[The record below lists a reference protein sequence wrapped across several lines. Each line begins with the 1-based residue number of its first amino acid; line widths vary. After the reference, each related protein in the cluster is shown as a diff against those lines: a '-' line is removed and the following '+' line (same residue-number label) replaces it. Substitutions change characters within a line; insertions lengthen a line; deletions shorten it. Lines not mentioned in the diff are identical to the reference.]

1 MPKSNFNQFL
11 DEYEDVKTSG
21 KTSISKI
28 SFEVESLP
36 CNDECESETNQIN
49 KSHGDNHNS
58 RNSDHNC
65 VKTLNTFSSNSNSN
79 ARFGSG
85 SSSNSNIFLSKSAN
99 NTRDGDDRFDRF
111 STNRMNNYTNT
122 NHPTFTTNVQT
133 NIFKKTDDGTTHL
146 RTSTLSM
153 PAPSTSTCIEI
164 NNETFPSLSSSGAA
178 IAATTTTSST
188 ITKKFKN
195 FKDAIC
201 ASAPAVPVVLST
213 SPTKQ
218 KQTRVL
224 PSSAIHLPL
233 VVKRDSEMYA
243 KKMLA
248 KTKNISAVYHDDDED
263 DDDDN
268 REFSCNRN
276 SKPMFNYEND
286 SD

>member
-1 MPKSNFNQFL
+1 
-11 DEYEDVKTSG
+11 
-21 KTSISKI
+21 
-28 SFEVESLP
+28 
-36 CNDECESETNQIN
+36 
-49 KSHGDNHNS
+49 
-58 RNSDHNC
+58 
-65 VKTLNTFSSNSNSN
+65 
-79 ARFGSG
+79 
-85 SSSNSNIFLSKSAN
+85 
-99 NTRDGDDRFDRF
+99 
-111 STNRMNNYTNT
+111 
-122 NHPTFTTNVQT
+122 
-133 NIFKKTDDGTTHL
+133 
-146 RTSTLSM
+146 
-153 PAPSTSTCIEI
+153 
-164 NNETFPSLSSSGAA
+164 LSSSGA

-201 ASAPAVPVVLST
+201 ASAPAAPVVLST

-224 PSSAIHLPL
+224 PNSAIHLPV

-248 KTKNISAVYHDDDED
+248 KTKNISAVYHDDYDED

-276 SKPMFNYEND
+276 SKPTFNYEND